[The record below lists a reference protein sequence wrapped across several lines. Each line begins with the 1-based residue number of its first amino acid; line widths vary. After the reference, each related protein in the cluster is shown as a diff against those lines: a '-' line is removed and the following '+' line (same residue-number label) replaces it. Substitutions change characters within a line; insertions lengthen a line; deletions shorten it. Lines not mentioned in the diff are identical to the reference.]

1 MECLNSESSSINEGT
16 VHFDVKFRSILPE
29 EEGKNISIIIN
40 MEMQKKD
47 NPGYAVVTR
56 GIYYSARMI
65 SEQYGT
71 VFKKS
76 EYQKIQK
83 TYSIWIC
90 PEPVKKSAN
99 SIIRYRIWEEEILW
113 KSYTDVKDYDRME
126 VIVVNLGDLEDV
138 KGDQALEFLG
148 TVFSID
154 MSYLVP
160 YIELR

>member
-1 MECLNSESSSINEGT
+1 
-16 VHFDVKFRSILPE
+16 
-29 EEGKNISIIIN
+29 

-65 SEQYGT
+65 SEQYET

-99 SIIRYRIWEEEILW
+99 SIIRYRIWEAEIHG
-113 KSYTDVKDYDRME
+113 KSYTDVKGVKGYDKME
-126 VIVVNLGDLEDV
+126 VIVVKLGDLEDV

>member
-1 MECLNSESSSINEGT
+1 
-16 VHFDVKFRSILPE
+16 
-29 EEGKNISIIIN
+29 
-40 MEMQKKD
+40 
-47 NPGYAVVTR
+47 
-56 GIYYSARMI
+56 MI
-65 SEQYGT
+65 SEQYGA

-99 SIIRYRIWEEEILW
+99 SIIRYRIWEEEIHG
-113 KSYTDVKDYDRME
+113 KSYTDVKDYDKME

-154 MSYLVP
+154 MSY
-160 YIELR
+160 EEKKKA

>member
-1 MECLNSESSSINEGT
+1 M
-16 VHFDVKFRSILPE
+16 HFDVKFRSILPE
-29 EEGKNISIIIN
+29 DGGKNISIIIN

-83 TYSIWIC
+83 TYSIWI
-90 PEPVKKSAN
+90 
-99 SIIRYRIWEEEILW
+99 I
-113 KSYTDVKDYDRME
+113 
-126 VIVVNLGDLEDV
+126 
-138 KGDQALEFLG
+138 
-148 TVFSID
+148 
-154 MSYLVP
+154 
-160 YIELR
+160 